1 MKKLRRA
8 RGGCPWD
15 LKQTPASLKEYIL
28 EEAHELIE
36 AIDGGAA
43 DAVKEEL
50 GDLLLQIVF
59 LAQIAAE
66 ERKFTI
72 VDVIDGIAAK
82 LVRRHPH
89 IFGSV
94 HVRDADE
101 VKAILA
107 KVIITDIIENTYYAE
122 LHIEK
127 DGRKKVIDCRPSDA
141 VALAL
146 KNHAKIYVSRQV
158 LETSVLADMFSNFL
172 GGEDRIDTWFD
183 SLSPDDFGG
192 IVQ

>member
-1 MKKLRRA
+1 MERFVEVNLVGLIMDQVSKSPVMVLKALDEKKVIPIWIGMNEANAIAMELENICSPRPMTHDLMKNIL
-8 RGGCPWD
+8 CD
-15 LKQTPASLKEYIL
+15 LE
-28 EEAHELIE
+28 
-36 AIDGGAA
+36 
-43 DAVKEEL
+43 
-50 GDLLLQIVF
+50 
-59 LAQIAAE
+59 
-66 ERKFTI
+66 
-72 VDVIDGIAAK
+72 
-82 LVRRHPH
+82 
-89 IFGSV
+89 
-94 HVRDADE
+94 
-101 VKAILA
+101 AILA